1 MFTQRTLDFLY
12 FNHKQNSPDWYK
24 AHKADYEE
32 FLIAPFK
39 ELVDKLSPSLKAI
52 DPQLICEPKVDR
64 SISRIYR
71 DMRYA
76 TDGYRYRDHCW
87 AIFARDK
94 KMYEGLPGFYFEVS
108 PYKFSFGCGYYQAS
122 PSAMKNFRRL
132 IMQNSEEYI
141 AARNA
146 LQRSQVF
153 EVYGDVINTS
163 KYDSYPPEAQNL
175 LRRSNIGVSADS
187 TDYDLLVS
195 PALPDYLAEQF
206 ASIAPFYDLLLA
218 AELTKC

>member
-12 FNHKQNSPDWYK
+12 FNHKENSPDWYK

-32 FLIAPFK
+32 FLVTPFK
-39 ELVDKLSPSLKAI
+39 QLVTALTPALKAI
-52 DPQLICEPKVDR
+52 DSKLICEPKVDR

-122 PSAMKNFRRL
+122 SSAMKRFRLL
-132 IMQNSEEYI
+132 ITSSSPEYI
-141 AARNA
+141 AARDA
-146 LQRSQVF
+146 LAKNPVF
-153 EVYGDVINTS
+153 EVYGDVLKTS

-175 LRRSNIGVSADS
+175 LCRSNIGVSADS
-187 TDYDLLVS
+187 TDYDLLMS
-195 PALPDYLAEQF
+195 NALPEYLAEQF
-206 ASIAPFYDLLLA
+206 TSIAPFYNLLLA
-218 AELTKC
+218 AELTK

>member
-12 FNHKQNSPDWYK
+12 FNHKYNSPKWYSE
-24 AHKADYEE
+24 HKADYEQYVV
-32 FLIAPFK
+32 APFK
-39 ELVDKLSPSLKAI
+39 ELVVALTPALKAI
-52 DPQLICEPKVDR
+52 DPELICEPKVDR

-76 TDGYRYRDHCW
+76 TDGFRYRDHCW

-132 IMQNSEEYI
+132 ITQNSAEYI
-141 AARNA
+141 SARDA
-146 LQRSQVF
+146 LKSSSVF
-153 EVYGDVINTS
+153 EVYGDVLKTS
-163 KYDSYPPEAQNL
+163 KYDAYPPEAKSL
-175 LRRSNIGVSADS
+175 LCRSNIGVSAES
-187 TDYDLLVS
+187 TDYELLMSPDL
-195 PALPDYLAEQF
+195 PAYLAGQF
-206 ASIAPFYDLLLA
+206 AEIAPFYNLLLA
-218 AELTKC
+218 AELTK

>member
-12 FNHKQNSPDWYK
+12 FNHKENSPQWYK
-24 AHKADYEE
+24 DHKADYEE
-32 FLIAPFK
+32 FLVKPFK
-39 ELVDKLSPSLKAI
+39 ELVVALTPALKAI
-52 DPQLICEPKVDR
+52 DGQLICDPKVDR

-94 KMYEGLPGFYFEVS
+94 KMYEGLPGYYFEVS

-132 IMQNSEEYI
+132 IIQNSAEYI
-141 AARNA
+141 AARDA
-146 LQRSQVF
+146 LKGAPVF
-153 EVYGDVINTS
+153 EVYGDVLKTS
-163 KYDSYPPEAQNL
+163 KYDAYPPEAQDL
-175 LRRSNIGVSADS
+175 LCRSNIGVSADS
-187 TDYDLLVS
+187 TDYDLLMS
-195 PALPDYLAEQF
+195 PALPSYLATQF
-206 ASIAPFYDLLLA
+206 SAIAPFYNLLLT
-218 AELTKC
+218 AELTK